1 MVHGHDLDAG
11 DLLDQE
17 GFLMIGPIYTN
28 DILFHPFVT
37 IRAFGWR
44 AFFRA
49 VFEGQGD
56 PFLSLLQSEGFFAA
70 LPASKER
77 ANRLDARS

>member
-11 DLLDQE
+11 YLLMK

-28 DILFHPFVT
+28 DILFYPFVT

-44 AFFRA
+44 ASFRA

-56 PFLSLLQSEGFFAA
+56 AFLSLLQSEGFFEAP
-70 LPASKER
+70 LVLKDTS
-77 ANRLDARS
+77 